1 MAMGH
6 SGLSKLVEELLATL
20 QRDREDAQLAVR
32 HASHLQRSQ
41 QQQSQARL
49 QQMYDD
55 YQADW
60 RKANGLTETV
70 VPPPKAL
77 VSKE

>member
-20 QRDREDAQLAVR
+20 QRDREDAQLAVQ

-60 RKANGLTETV
+60 RKANGLT
-70 VPPPKAL
+70 KWRG
-77 VSKE
+77 KMN